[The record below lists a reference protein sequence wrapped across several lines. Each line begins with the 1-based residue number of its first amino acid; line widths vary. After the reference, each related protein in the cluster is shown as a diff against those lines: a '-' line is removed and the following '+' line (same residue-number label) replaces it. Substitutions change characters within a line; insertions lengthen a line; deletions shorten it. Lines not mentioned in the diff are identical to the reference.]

1 LVSKSRYI
9 IFFLLIGSITGIFGQ
24 STNDS
29 IIEGKVTDSSSGIPI
44 HLVNVYLSGTTFGAS
59 TSQTGIYRM
68 ENIPGGSYQLIF
80 QHIGYEI
87 ILKDI
92 LVEDN
97 HRYVIDIRLLPKIY
111 ESEDIQVIT
120 TEPTEWKNQLK
131 FFIKEFIGETKNSEN
146 CEIMNP
152 EVLNF
157 QINDESNEFIAYTDS
172 IVRIKNHSL
181 GYRINLV
188 LVDFLCKNDRLSH
201 YRIYPRFELLE
212 ARDEDEAEQWL
223 ENRQKTFIAS
233 IKHFLS
239 TLARGKI
246 REENFKLSTSVNIN
260 WLLDGYGNYV
270 HGDSLKII
278 DTDRA
283 LYKKFFLDNYLK
295 VSYLPVRINPPSI
308 IRFNSEYIVIDTLG
322 NILTPGAVLRSGTW
336 FKHRVAETLPMEY
349 LPNN

>member
-1 LVSKSRYI
+1 LVSKSRYV
-9 IFFLLIGSITGIFGQ
+9 IFFLLIGTITGLFGQ
-24 STNDS
+24 STNDC
-29 IIEGKVTDSSSGIPI
+29 IIEGKVTDSSSGEPI
-44 HLVNVYLSGTTFGAS
+44 YMVNVYLSGTTFGAS
-59 TSQTGIYRM
+59 TLQTGNYCM
-68 ENIPGGSYQLIF
+68 ESVPGGSYQLIF

-97 HRYVIDIRLLPKIY
+97 HRYVVDIQLLPKIY

-157 QINDESNEFIAYTDS
+157 QIDDESDEFVAYTDS
-172 IVRIKNHSL
+172 IVRIKNNSL
-181 GYRINLV
+181 GYQINLI
-188 LVDFLCKNDRLSH
+188 LVEFLCKNDHLSR
-201 YRIYPRFELLE
+201 YRIYPKFELLE
-212 ARDEDEAEQWL
+212 ARDEDEAEQWQ
-223 ENRQKTFIAS
+223 ENRYESFIAS

-246 REENFKLSTSVNIN
+246 MEENFKLSTSNNIN
-260 WLLDGYGNYV
+260 WLLDGYGNYL

-278 DTDRA
+278 DTDKA
-283 LYKKFFLDNYLK
+283 LYKKFFLDDYLK
-295 VSYLPVRINPPSI
+295 VSYSPVKIYPPSI
-308 IRFNSEYIVIDTLG
+308 ITFDSEYIVIDTLG
-322 NILTPGAVLRSGTW
+322 NILTPGAVLRTGNW